1 MQTEAKRAC
10 PSCGAENPVG
20 GEFCWQ
26 CYARFQPPA
35 PAAGP
40 GRPDLSPAFGVSTA
54 PAVPA
59 PQRRRPSSV
68 VRLGVGLV
76 AAAVGYLGVQA
87 VFGSSHASLPDSVAG
102 LPRITSPAVTQLTD
116 QVQAQGDDWNLDVQV
131 GGYGTGLSPDIVV
144 ILVDGSAS
152 ETTDQLFESF
162 TGGVAQAGAR
172 VDQTRQIS
180 GERDGTEYRCVPVES
195 SGLRGAACM
204 WRDDDNVGIVLDL
217 LHGIDD
223 VEPVLWETHDAAL
236 D

>member
-35 PAAGP
+35 PPARP
-40 GRPDLSPAFGVSTA
+40 GRPDLSPALGVSTA

-76 AAAVGYLGVQA
+76 AAAVGYLMVQA

-131 GGYGTGLSPDIVV
+131 GGYGTGCPPTS
-144 ILVDGSAS
+144 
-152 ETTDQLFESF
+152 
-162 TGGVAQAGAR
+162 
-172 VDQTRQIS
+172 
-180 GERDGTEYRCVPVES
+180 
-195 SGLRGAACM
+195 
-204 WRDDDNVGIVLDL
+204 W
-217 LHGIDD
+217 
-223 VEPVLWETHDAAL
+223 
-236 D
+236 